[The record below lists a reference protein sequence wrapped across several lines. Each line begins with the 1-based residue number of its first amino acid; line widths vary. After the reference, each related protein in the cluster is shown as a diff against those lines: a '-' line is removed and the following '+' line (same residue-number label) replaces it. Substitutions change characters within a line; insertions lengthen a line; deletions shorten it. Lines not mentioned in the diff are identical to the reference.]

1 MTHSRVVRP
10 KIFAHIPQL
19 VAGISTRH
27 GGVSSQ
33 AYQTLNLGVHTDDDP
48 EAITQNLS
56 LFCADLGI
64 APESL
69 ARSYQVHGAEIWQTS
84 LPGYQ
89 SGYDA
94 IISETPGIFAGVG
107 IADCCPILLAD
118 PVRQVTAAIHAGWK
132 GTVAQIVSKTASTLI
147 AAGSNPADIL
157 AYIGPC
163 ISLEN
168 FEVGDEVAEQFVHK
182 EKRDDRWHV
191 DLKATNAAQLRDV
204 GIRQIEISDYCTVED
219 NDLFF
224 SHRKE
229 KGVTGRMLA
238 VIGWVNAAGVC
249 DPGSVTLKAT

>member
-10 KIFAHIPQL
+10 HIFAHIPQL

-33 AYQTLNLGVHTDDDP
+33 AYQTLNLGVHTEDDP

-64 APESL
+64 SPESL
-69 ARSYQVHGAEIWQTS
+69 ARSYQVHGSEIWQTR

-118 PVRQVTAAIHAGWK
+118 PVRQVAAAIHAGWK
-132 GTVAQIVSKTASTLI
+132 GTVAQIVHKTASTLI
-147 AAGSNPADIL
+147 TDGSNPADIL

-163 ISLEN
+163 ISLDR
-168 FEVGDEVAEQFVHK
+168 FEVGDEVAAQFEYK
-182 EKRDDRWHV
+182 EKRGARWHV
-191 DLKATNAAQLRDV
+191 DLKATNAAQLRDL

-229 KGVTGRMLA
+229 KGITGRMLA

-249 DPGSVTLKAT
+249 DPGSVTLKAS